1 MGNRVVKFEF
11 IPEENEEIEASI
23 IVPKETRS
31 IIHGVVKHP
40 DGKVVKDAIV
50 RLFEVNYKS
59 EQALKPIANTFTDE
73 DGEFLFGSLCTRRHY
88 MIKVWFNS
96 NKIKELIITP
106 DEVVSVK
113 DVEIESKQRKE
124 TGIRRDGYKHGF
136 YYIDECNDDYDEE
149 NQ

>member
-11 IPEENEEIEASI
+11 IPGENEEIEANI

-31 IIHGVVKHP
+31 IIHGVVRHP

-50 RLFEVNYKS
+50 RLFEVNYKNKQS
-59 EQALKPIANTFTDE
+59 LKPVSNTFTDE
-73 DGEFLFGSLCTRRHY
+73 EGEFLFGPLCTKKHY
-88 MIKVWFNS
+88 VIKVWFNS

-106 DEVVSVK
+106 DEILNCK
-113 DVEIESKQRKE
+113 NVEIEAKQKCE
-124 TGIRRDGYKHGF
+124 NGTKTEGYKHGF
-136 YYIDECNDDYDEE
+136 YYIDECNDDYNEE